1 MAFLA
6 IRAFAHFFLARYN
19 SDASKTLFQSALPSP
34 YVLPGRKRG
43 LVRYPIPPEVPKV
56 FYFLRCFRVSAG
68 PTSEGRKTLSPS
80 PRLLH
85 VSSHGQ
91 RRRTTPY
98 SKVRDTPKS
107 GDISLAR
114 EGYVARICLF
124 SLSRQGI
131 GGSGRV
137 VPQRRKYRGGEG
149 EEDEEG
155 DILACGHEIL
165 GMKEEEEGEVAAVAV
180 AVVHV
185 LALSYIMREEEDR
198 GGGDSSTNNW
208 LGDPKTTLLHH
219 RPYFFPQW

>member
-1 MAFLA
+1 M
-6 IRAFAHFFLARYN
+6 
-19 SDASKTLFQSALPSP
+19 
-34 YVLPGRKRG
+34 
-43 LVRYPIPPEVPKV
+43 
-56 FYFLRCFRVSAG
+56 
-68 PTSEGRKTLSPS
+68 
-80 PRLLH
+80 
-85 VSSHGQ
+85 
-91 RRRTTPY
+91 
-98 SKVRDTPKS
+98 
-107 GDISLAR
+107 AR
-114 EGYVARICLF
+114 EGYVARICRF

-180 AVVHV
+180 AVAVVHV

-208 LGDPKTTLLHH
+208 LCDPKTTLLHLH
-219 RPYFFPQW
+219 PDFFPLPGDP